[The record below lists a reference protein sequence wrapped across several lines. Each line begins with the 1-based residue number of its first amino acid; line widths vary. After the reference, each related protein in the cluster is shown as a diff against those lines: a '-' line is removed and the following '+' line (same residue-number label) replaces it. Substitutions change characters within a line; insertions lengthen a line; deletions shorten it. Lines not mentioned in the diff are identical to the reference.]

1 MNDGMKQ
8 EKAEQEWIEVYGA
21 RVHNLRNIDV
31 RIPRNKLT
39 VITGLSGSGKSS
51 LAFDTI
57 YAEGQ
62 RRYIETFSA
71 YARHF
76 MGNMERPDVDK
87 ITGLSPVIA
96 IEQKTTNKNPRSTVG
111 TTTEIY
117 DFLRLLFA
125 RAGEAFSYVT
135 GEKMVKYSDEQI
147 LQLIFE
153 NYENKACYLLAP
165 LVKGRKGHYKELFES
180 IRRKG
185 YLNVRVDGE
194 MRQITFGMKLD
205 RYKNHDIE
213 VVIDKLVVHK
223 KDEKRLKK
231 SLESAMQ
238 QGNGV
243 MMLLDKD
250 SQAIRYLSRHLMCP
264 TSGISYNDPAPH
276 NFSFNTPKGACSR
289 CKGLG
294 TINKIDIDKI
304 IPNRKLSIAQGGI
317 VPLGK
322 ETNSL
327 IFWQLKAICEKY
339 DITLK
344 TPIFEISDEA
354 LDEILNGSDDR
365 IQVKN
370 ASLGE
375 STNYYAT
382 YEGIIH
388 YIELQQ
394 DATDNTALEQRWA
407 NQFFTSVTCP
417 DCHGSRLNREALHF
431 RIAGKNIAELAAL
444 DLDDLH
450 DWIINVPKLLSE
462 KQLTI
467 AAEILKEI
475 DTRLQFLLDVGLGY
489 LALNRAS
496 SSLSGGESQRIRLAT
511 QIGSQLVNVL
521 YILDEP
527 SIGLHQRDNQKLI
540 RSLQRLRDMGNSVIV
555 VEHDEEMMMAADY
568 VIDLGPRAG
577 RLGGQ
582 VVFEGTPQEMLQQ
595 NTLTSNYLTGIK
607 QIENPTLHRA
617 GNGKQLVLKGASG
630 NNLKNVDLTI
640 PLGKFI
646 CITGVSGSGKS
657 TLINRTLQPILSKK
671 FYRSLEEPLAY
682 NSLEGIEHIDKIVE
696 VSQSPI
702 GRTPRS
708 NPVTYTN
715 IFADIRNLFAGLT
728 ESKMRGYKPG
738 RFSFNTAGGRCDT
751 CKGNGY
757 KTLEMNFLPDVLVPC
772 ETCGGKRYNRET
784 LEVRFKGKSIADVL
798 DMTINQAVEFFENM
812 PTFVYKLK
820 MIQEV
825 GLGYLKLGQ
834 SSTTLSGGESQR
846 IKLAAE
852 LSKRDTGQTLYVLD
866 EPTTGLH
873 FEDIRVLLSVLNR
886 LVDRGNTVVVIEHNL
901 DVIKC
906 ADYVIDMGPEAGKFG
921 GEIVAQGTPE
931 ELAKAKNSITAPF
944 LKKHLELHPSQN

>member
-1 MNDGMKQ
+1 
-8 EKAEQEWIEVYGA
+8 
-21 RVHNLRNIDV
+21 
-31 RIPRNKLT
+31 
-39 VITGLSGSGKSS
+39 
-51 LAFDTI
+51 
-57 YAEGQ
+57 
-62 RRYIETFSA
+62 
-71 YARHF
+71 
-76 MGNMERPDVDK
+76 
-87 ITGLSPVIA
+87 
-96 IEQKTTNKNPRSTVG
+96 
-111 TTTEIY
+111 
-117 DFLRLLFA
+117 
-125 RAGEAFSYVT
+125 
-135 GEKMVKYSDEQI
+135 
-147 LQLIFE
+147 
-153 NYENKACYLLAP
+153 
-165 LVKGRKGHYKELFES
+165 
-180 IRRKG
+180 
-185 YLNVRVDGE
+185 
-194 MRQITFGMKLD
+194 
-205 RYKNHDIE
+205 
-213 VVIDKLVVHK
+213 
-223 KDEKRLKK
+223 
-231 SLESAMQ
+231 
-238 QGNGV
+238 
-243 MMLLDKD
+243 
-250 SQAIRYLSRHLMCP
+250 
-264 TSGISYNDPAPH
+264 
-276 NFSFNTPKGACSR
+276 
-289 CKGLG
+289 
-294 TINKIDIDKI
+294 
-304 IPNRKLSIAQGGI
+304 
-317 VPLGK
+317 
-322 ETNSL
+322 
-327 IFWQLKAICEKY
+327 
-339 DITLK
+339 
-344 TPIFEISDEA
+344 
-354 LDEILNGSDDR
+354 
-365 IQVKN
+365 
-370 ASLGE
+370 
-375 STNYYAT
+375 
-382 YEGIIH
+382 
-388 YIELQQ
+388 
-394 DATDNTALEQRWA
+394 
-407 NQFFTSVTCP
+407 
-417 DCHGSRLNREALHF
+417 
-431 RIAGKNIAELAAL
+431 
-444 DLDDLH
+444 
-450 DWIINVPKLLSE
+450 
-462 KQLTI
+462 
-467 AAEILKEI
+467 
-475 DTRLQFLLDVGLGY
+475 LGY

-496 SSLSGGESQRIRLAT
+496 ASLSGGESQRIRLAT

-595 NTLTSNYLTGIK
+595 NTLTSNYLTGVK

-886 LVDRGNTVVVIEHNL
+886 LVDRGNTVVVSNQQHNK
-901 DVIKC
+901 V
-906 ADYVIDMGPEAGKFG
+906 
-921 GEIVAQGTPE
+921 
-931 ELAKAKNSITAPF
+931 
-944 LKKHLELHPSQN
+944 HLHLRFQLYQRVL